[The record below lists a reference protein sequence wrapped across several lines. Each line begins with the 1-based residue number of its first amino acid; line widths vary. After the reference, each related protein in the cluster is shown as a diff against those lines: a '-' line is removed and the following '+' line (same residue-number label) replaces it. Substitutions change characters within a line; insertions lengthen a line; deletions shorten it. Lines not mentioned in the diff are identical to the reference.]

1 MNITNTRVNGCGVCG
16 VGAEEEWVDNKVRS
30 IGR

>member
-1 MNITNTRVNGCGVCG
+1 MVCVWGAG
-16 VGAEEEWVDNKVRS
+16 VGAKEEWVDNKVRS